1 MQAEKYQKGC
11 KHGKKGKNL
20 STNSL
25 LCRKKV
31 ERNMLPYFV
40 EESENIVLGK
50 WRFPTLLKN
59 SKTESEVSERSGC
72 ILRDQG
78 TRLWKPGNLSN
89 QK

>member
-1 MQAEKYQKGC
+1 MCVQAEKYQKGC

-50 WRFPTLLKN
+50 W
-59 SKTESEVSERSGC
+59 EVPYFVEEFEDRV
-72 ILRDQG
+72 
-78 TRLWKPGNLSN
+78 
-89 QK
+89 